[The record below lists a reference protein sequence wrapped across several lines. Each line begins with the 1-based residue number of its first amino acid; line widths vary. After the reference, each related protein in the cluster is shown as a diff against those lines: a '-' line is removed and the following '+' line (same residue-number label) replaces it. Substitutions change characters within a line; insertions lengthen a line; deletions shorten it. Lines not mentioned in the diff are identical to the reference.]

1 MMEVVSACLA
11 GVACRYDGTAQAE
24 PEVVEAVRQG
34 KALPLCPEMLGG
46 LPAPRE
52 AAEIKA
58 GRVVTAT
65 NVDLTEAFQKGAEIA
80 TQIAI
85 LAGCR
90 KAVLKARSPSCG
102 CGQIYDGSFSGR
114 LVEGDG
120 LWAQALKQAGM
131 EVSVR

>member
-11 GVACRYDGTAQAE
+11 GVICRYDGTAQEA

-46 LPAPRE
+46 LSAPRQ

-58 GRVVTAT
+58 GRVVTKEG
-65 NVDLTEAFQKGAEIA
+65 VDLTEAFQKGAEIA
-80 TQIAI
+80 TQMAI

-120 LWAQALKQAGM
+120 LWAQALKKAGM

>member
-1 MMEVVSACLA
+1 MEVVSACLA
-11 GVACRYDGTAQAE
+11 GIACRYDGTAQEA
-24 PEVVEAVRQG
+24 PEIVAAVRQG

-46 LPAPRE
+46 LPAPRQAGGIKE
-52 AAEIKA
+52 GGLGTAA
-58 GRVVTAT
+58 G
-65 NVDLTEAFQKGAEIA
+65 VDLTEPFQEGAEIA

-102 CGQIYDGSFSGR
+102 CGRIYDGTFSGH

-120 LWAQALKQAGM
+120 LWAQELKKAGI
-131 EVSVR
+131 EVKVR